1 MQLERTDSCTQWG
14 RGGVGRAARAALTCT
29 HGRVQSRCR
38 AARKLSSVPCG
49 DPEGWHAGW
58 MGGRGRSA
66 KKLHIHW
73 ASVEKAQRPQC
84 ILRPFCLRLT
94 PPLSITYTYQHG
106 KLTNELRASLAA
118 QLVKNPPALRETWVR
133 SLGWEDPLE
142 KGTATHSSV
151 LAWRIP
157 WTVCL
162 GGHKESD
169 TTEPL
174 SSSNIRLFSEVRTS
188 FGSPGLG
195 PSVPFL
201 FQESIQATP

>member
-1 MQLERTDSCTQWG
+1 MQ
-14 RGGVGRAARAALTCT
+14 
-29 HGRVQSRCR
+29 HGE
-38 AARKLSSVPCG
+38 LSSVPCG

-58 MGGRGRSA
+58 MGGRGEAPRSSTFTGQVWR
-66 KKLHIHW
+66 K
-73 ASVEKAQRPQC
+73 QRPQC

-157 WTVCL
+157 WTVSL
-162 GGHKESD
+162 ISTLK
-169 TTEPL
+169 
-174 SSSNIRLFSEVRTS
+174 
-188 FGSPGLG
+188 
-195 PSVPFL
+195 PS
-201 FQESIQATP
+201 